1 MSHARGRLRG
11 MERPFSAFPAEGG
24 GELSTG
30 YRLMKTGSTG
40 SAPALC
46 PFCATSGRVC
56 LAGALEALEICF
68 SDRGTG
74 MGFQEPARE
83 WIA

>member
-1 MSHARGRLRG
+1 

-24 GELSTG
+24 GELSTS
-30 YRLMKTGSTG
+30 YKLMKTGSTG
-40 SAPALC
+40 SALALC
-46 PFCATSGRVC
+46 LFRATGGHLC
-56 LAGALEALEICF
+56 LPRALDASEIWF